1 MTKRLKNGIIK
12 TDNRISTVLYWLS
25 ETAGEE
31 EPMNLEQLKYFKEK
45 NGYTFAQLAELS
57 GVPQGTIQKIFNG
70 ETRTPRNK
78 TVRALE
84 FVMKSEQ
91 KNPASDGGAD
101 FEDEPLG
108 YTYGR
113 EFGSSDLVCE
123 PSTVYK
129 AKPGGYTLDDYYAIP
144 DNRRVELIDGVIYDM
159 AAPSTIHQYII
170 MRLCSEL
177 YGYVE
182 KNRGDCIVLPSPLDV
197 QIDCDDRSMLEPDLV
212 VVCDPSKRITRCIM
226 GAPDLVVEVL
236 SPSSTRMDTK
246 IKLAKYA
253 SAGVREY
260 WVIDPKRERV
270 CVYWTP
276 EEDMAAVYGP
286 QDDVPVGIFGGEFYV
301 PMSRIFEQIRL
312 ME

>member
-1 MTKRLKNGIIK
+1 
-12 TDNRISTVLYWLS
+12 
-25 ETAGEE
+25 
-31 EPMNLEQLKYFKEK
+31 MNLEQLKYFKEK

-84 FVMKSEQ
+84 YVMKSEQ
-91 KNPASDGGAD
+91 QNPTPDVGTD

-170 MRLCSEL
+170 AKLLAAFDGWISS
-177 YGYVE
+177 
-182 KNRGDCIVLPSPLDV
+182 KNGGCIVLPSPLDV
-197 QIDCDDRSMLEPDLV
+197 QIDCDDRSMVEPDLV
-212 VVCDPSKRITRCIM
+212 VICDPAKRITRCIM
-226 GAPDLVVEVL
+226 GAPDLVIEVL

-270 CVYWTP
+270 CVYWAP
-276 EEDMAAVYGP
+276 EEDIAAVYGP
-286 QDDVPVGIFGGEFYV
+286 EDDVPVGIFGGEFHV

-312 ME
+312 MEV

>member
-1 MTKRLKNGIIK
+1 MQNN
-12 TDNRISTVLYWLS
+12 NRISTVFALLIYDC
-25 ETAGEE
+25 GKEE
-31 EPMNLEQLKYFKEK
+31 GMNLEQLKYFKEK

-78 TVRALE
+78 TLRALE
-84 FVMKSEQ
+84 FIMKNEQQDNMPEGRKDSE
-91 KNPASDGGAD
+91 
-101 FEDEPLG
+101 EEPLG

-113 EFGSSDLVCE
+113 EFDSSDLVCE
-123 PSTVYK
+123 PSAVYK

-159 AAPSTIHQYII
+159 AAPSMIHQYII
-170 MRLCSEL
+170 TKVVAALDGWISS
-177 YGYVE
+177 
-182 KNRGDCIVLPSPLDV
+182 KNGDCIVLPSPLDV

-212 VVCDPSKRITRCIM
+212 VVCDPSKRTRRCIM
-226 GAPDLVVEVL
+226 GAPDLVVEIL
-236 SPSSTRMDTK
+236 SPSSARMDTK

-253 SAGVREY
+253 TAGVREY
-260 WVIDPKRERV
+260 WLIDPDRERV

-276 EEDMAAVYGP
+276 VEDIAAVYGP
-286 QDDVPVGIFGGEFYV
+286 QDDVPVGIFGGEFCV

-312 ME
+312 MEV

>member
-1 MTKRLKNGIIK
+1 
-12 TDNRISTVLYWLS
+12 
-25 ETAGEE
+25 
-31 EPMNLEQLKYFKEK
+31 MNLEQLKYFKEK

-78 TVRALE
+78 TLRALE
-84 FVMKSEQ
+84 FVMKNEQ
-91 KNPASDGGAD
+91 QNHMAEGRKDP
-101 FEDEPLG
+101 EEEPLG

-113 EFGSSDLVCE
+113 EFDSSDLVCE

-159 AAPSTIHQYII
+159 AAPSMIHQYII

-182 KNRGDCIVLPSPLDV
+182 KNGGDCVVLPSPLDV

-212 VVCDPSKRITRCIM
+212 VEI
-226 GAPDLVVEVL
+226 L

-246 IKLAKYA
+246 IKLGKYA
-253 SAGVREY
+253 TAGVREY
-260 WVIDPKRERV
+260 WLIDPDRERV

-276 EEDMAAVYGP
+276 EEDIAAVYGP
-286 QDDVPVGIFGGEFYV
+286 QDDVPVGIFGGEFCV
-301 PMSRIFEQIRL
+301 SMSRIFEQIRS
-312 ME
+312 MGV